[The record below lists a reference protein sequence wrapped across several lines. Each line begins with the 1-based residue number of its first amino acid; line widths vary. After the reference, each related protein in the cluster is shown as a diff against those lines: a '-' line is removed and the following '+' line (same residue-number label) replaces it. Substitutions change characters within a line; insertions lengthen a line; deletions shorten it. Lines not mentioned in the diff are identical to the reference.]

1 MNKFFIFLLALGP
14 KAFSQNF
21 VIKTDTLKA
30 LNHASIRGMSVV
42 DDSVAWISGNLGT
55 VARTMNGGRSWE
67 KIPVKGHEKRDFRSI
82 EAFDKNI
89 AYIANAGD
97 SAKLLFTYDGGKNWK
112 EICSF
117 NVKGVFFDALAC
129 WDQHRGLVL
138 SDPVNGAFLLPYFEN
153 GKVASVQTCS
163 ANAEEACFAAS
174 GTCLRT
180 EKNGKAWFV
189 TGNGDSRI
197 FYTHDYGKSWENY
210 PCPVMKGK
218 PSQGAFSIAFSDTL
232 NGVVVGGDYAQATLA
247 ENNCFITSDGGKSWT
262 TPKSL
267 PGGYR
272 SCVENMGKKEYIC
285 TGLSGTDFSKDKGKD
300 WKNIDTQG
308 FNVVRKAKKGNL
320 VLLAGDGGRIG
331 VLRKK

>member
-1 MNKFFIFLLALGP
+1 MNKFFLLLFFVSLR
-14 KAFSQNF
+14 AFSQSF
-21 VIKTDTLKA
+21 VIKTDTVKVLSG
-30 LNHASIRGMSVV
+30 ASIRGMSVV
-42 DDSVAWISGNLGT
+42 DDSVAWISGSRGT
-55 VARTMNGGRSWE
+55 VARTLNGGRSWE
-67 KIPVKGHEKRDFRSI
+67 KIQVKGHEKRDFRSI

-97 SAKLLFTYDGGKNWK
+97 SAELLFTYDGGRSWK

-129 WDQHRGLVL
+129 WDQHKGLVL

-163 ANAEEACFAAS
+163 ANADEACFAAS

-180 EKNGKAWFV
+180 EKDGKAWFV
-189 TGNGDSRI
+189 TGSGDSRI

-210 PCPVMKGK
+210 PCPIIKGK
-218 PSQGAFSIAFSDTL
+218 SLQGSCSVAFADTL
-232 NGVVVGGDYAQATLA
+232 NGVVVGGDFGQPDLK
-247 ENNCFITSDGGKSWT
+247 ESNCFITSDGGKSWT
-262 TPKSL
+262 APKSL

-272 SCVENMGKKEYIC
+272 SCVESLGKKEYIC
-285 TGLSGTDFSKDKGKD
+285 TGLNGTDLSKNKGKE
-300 WKNIDTQG
+300 WNNIDAQG

-320 VLLAGDGGRIG
+320 VLLSGEGGRVG